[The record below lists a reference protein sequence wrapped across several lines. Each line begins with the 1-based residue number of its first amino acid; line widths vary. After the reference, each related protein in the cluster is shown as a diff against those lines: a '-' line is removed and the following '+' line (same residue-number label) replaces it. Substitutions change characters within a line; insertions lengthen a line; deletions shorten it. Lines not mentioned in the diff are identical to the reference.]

1 MKKTAQQQN
10 EQPAAPRLTAESMA
24 GAASFELEV
33 STIEIEDVKAWLQ
46 RFGEIHRSCEL
57 LKERIDL
64 AEAAAYSPRS
74 AAPDGMPHSGGDP
87 VDSLGRTV
95 SRLESLRAKLAAAE
109 AEENSVYSE
118 IDGAIEQIKGKKSAE
133 RKMVLQL
140 RYLDLAPWN
149 SVNYAVFGGKTDFI
163 DREESYMRRITYLHS
178 DALKDLSA
186 ILDAQRAAE
195 TATQADEK
203 I

>member
-1 MKKTAQQQN
+1 MKKATQRQN
-10 EQPAAPRLTAESMA
+10 EQPAAPRLTAESLT
-24 GAASFELEV
+24 GAAFFELEA

-64 AEAAAYSPRS
+64 AEAAAYNTKS
-74 AAPDGMPHSGGDP
+74 ATPDGMPHSGADP
-87 VDSLGRTV
+87 VDIVGRTV
-95 SRLESLRAKLAAAE
+95 ARLDSLRAKLAAAQAE
-109 AEENSVYSE
+109 AATVCAE
-118 IDGAIEQIKGKKSAE
+118 IETAIERINGKKSAE
-133 RKMVLQL
+133 KQALLQL
-140 RYLDLAPWN
+140 RYLDFLRIGEIN
-149 SVNYAVFGGKTDFI
+149 GVLFGGERDFI
-163 DREESYMRRITYLHS
+163 EREDSYLRRTTYLQM
-178 DALKDLSA
+178 DALKDLSV